1 MRRSRVMVPLG
12 MMLAAVFSI
21 ASWAM
26 ARGDGAAGPD
36 LGRADFRYAPP
47 WWQSAICQP
56 DDPDKILVG
65 KEGQILLDFG
75 RGMVRNFGIVLQ
87 ADVDPGATWVKQQ
100 TVSARAPI
108 VQTFKSA
115 DGVEVLE
122 EAFVLVPGSDGAA
135 ASSPTRP
142 RITRE
147 DGRERLNHW
156 AHPVRPCAGV
166 FRGVD
171 VAYGGRSIQ
180 LRLRVPAG
188 AERTLVF
195 GLCEGWHK
203 EPGKRPLILQ
213 AEGSEPVTVDPV
225 KDFGPDQPGLYRKK
239 AIDVDRDGV
248 IAIRVS
254 SPVGGP
260 DRNAILN
267 ALWCFAGAPPDD
279 GSILDGSGT
288 ARAEA
293 FFAGVSLP
301 DRRVVVLLTLRNA
314 TDAQVTRA
322 IGLRI
327 DSGEIVRT
335 DAGGSVAVGSR
346 TWIRASEP
354 GGGTLALSGT
364 DGRSFIRLPALA
376 LRPGESKQVAWT
388 IDRASTRPPRHLSA
402 DQAREARA
410 AARQWWDHADL
421 PFATVQAPDPEIQG
435 MLEACVRNIW
445 QAREIRQDLPAFHVG
460 PTVYRGLWVVDGSFL
475 LEAAA
480 MLGRGQDARAGVEYL
495 LSHQKPAGS
504 FEILPHFWKE
514 NGIVLWAVTRHALLT
529 QDKDWLRT
537 RWPRL
542 QAVVRAIQALRARA
556 STDAHAL
563 EFGLLPPGEIDGGIS
578 NSTKPEYSNTYWCL
592 AGLKAAIAAAR
603 WLGKSDDASAWQKEY
618 DDFLAVYRKAA
629 TRDTLR
635 DASGNAYV
643 PTMMGNIDHHVPQ
656 RGQWAFCHA
665 VYPGGVFAPGDPLAA
680 GQLAMLR
687 ATKAEGQG
695 LVYDTGWMRQGIW
708 TYFASFYGHAVLWNG
723 QGREAAQVLYD
734 FARHASPVRT
744 WREEQKPVGKG
755 QDEVGDMPHNWASAE
770 FIRLCTHLIELD
782 RDHELHLLEG
792 FPREWAGPGMV
803 TRLSGVLTP
812 FGPLHMEL
820 RTAADGKTA
829 RLTMARLKG
838 PGPARIVL
846 HLAGLTGREQTLELP
861 TDRDIAETIAR

>member
-1 MRRSRVMVPLG
+1 
-12 MMLAAVFSI
+12 MMQPVLT
-21 ASWAM
+21 W
-26 ARGDGAAGPD
+26 AGPIS
-36 LGRADFRYAPP
+36 GMSPP

-75 RGMVRNFGIVLQ
+75 HGMVRNFGIVL
-87 ADVDPGATWVKQQ
+87 ASRRRPRCSLGESNRPSLLALR
-100 TVSARAPI
+100 SSRPSRA
-108 VQTFKSA
+108 S

-122 EAFVLVPGSDGAA
+122 EAFVLVPGSDGAGGA
-135 ASSPTRP
+135 KALVRGRP
-142 RITRE
+142 
-147 DGRERLNHW
+147 
-156 AHPVRPCAGV
+156 
-166 FRGVD
+166 
-171 VAYGGRSIQ
+171 S
-180 LRLRVPAG
+180 
-188 AERTLVF
+188 
-195 GLCEGWHK
+195 
-203 EPGKRPLILQ
+203 
-213 AEGSEPVTVDPV
+213 
-225 KDFGPDQPGLYRKK
+225 
-239 AIDVDRDGV
+239 
-248 IAIRVS
+248 
-254 SPVGGP
+254 
-260 DRNAILN
+260 
-267 ALWCFAGAPPDD
+267 
-279 GSILDGSGT
+279 
-288 ARAEA
+288 ARAP
-293 FFAGVSLP
+293 G
-301 DRRVVVLLTLRNA
+301 RRPA
-314 TDAQVTRA
+314 HAAQHDGCLGQAA

-335 DAGGSVAVGSR
+335 DAEGSVAVGSR

-354 GGGTLALSGT
+354 GGGTLAVSGT
-364 DGRSFIRLPALA
+364 DGRWFIKLPSLT

-388 IDRASTRPPRHLSA
+388 IDRASTRPPRHLSV
-402 DQAREARA
+402 DQAREAARDA
-410 AARQWWDHADL
+410 AQNWWEHADL
-421 PFATVQAPDPEIQG
+421 PFATIQVPDPDIQG
-435 MLEACVRNIW
+435 MLEASVRNIW
-445 QAREIRQDLPAFHVG
+445 QAREIKQGLPAFHVG

-480 MLGRGQDARAGVEYL
+480 ILGRGQDARAGVEYL
-495 LSHQKPAGS
+495 LGHQKPDGS

-514 NGIVLWAVTRHALLT
+514 NGIVLWAATRHALLT
-529 QDKDWLRT
+529 QDKDWLRA

-629 TRDTLR
+629 ARDMLH

-665 VYPGGVFAPGDPLAA
+665 VYPGGVFAPGDPLVA

-755 QDEVGDMPHNWASAE
+755 NDEVGDMPHNWASAE

-782 RDHELHLLEG
+782 RDDELHLLEG

-803 TRLSGVLTP
+803 TRLDGVLTP
-812 FGPLHMEL
+812 FGPLHLEL
-820 RTAADGKTA
+820 SVAPDGKTA
-829 RLTMARLKG
+829 RLKVARLKG

-846 HLAGLTGREQTLELP
+846 HLAGLTGRDQTLELP
-861 TDRDIAETIAR
+861 TDRDIDQTIQR